1 MNTPRFQPG
10 GAASA
15 LLLAC
20 ALASPAQAQ
29 SPGARAAAAQP
40 PMSGVQGG
48 TQPTL
53 QQGGV
58 STAPKDASQV
68 NIQLRRPG
76 QDKDA
81 DMPVGAPVSSMP
93 PAKTATATVAPMPAP
108 AASRRR

>member
-76 QDKDA
+76 KDLEN
-81 DMPVGAPVSSMP
+81 MPVGAPVSSMP
-93 PAKTATATVAPMPAP
+93 PAKTATATVAPMPLP
-108 AASRRR
+108 AASRKR